1 MDGTWVDIKLT
12 HLDYSRNRWTDDNN
26 EVPADGSTDE
36 LFTDFEI
43 AYRAFNNTENDIFE
57 EGSGYK
63 TGVVFELCAQ
73 LPDSATFNPN
83 RDYNQLSD
91 ETNLKA
97 AIKNGVKNQTL
108 YGTYNY
114 KPSTTKKRS
123 YQIKEIPTNKLTNRN
138 RIQFSQ
144 CYVNNYTSK
153 IENEV
158 ETRTYKNSTY
168 LLKATAYLIDVDG
181 ETVTLSNSV
190 YTCLKDVSKKDL
202 ASVVPGM
209 TVYTEGN

>member
-1 MDGTWVDIKLT
+1 MARRLI
-12 HLDYSRNRWTDDNN
+12 
-26 EVPADGSTDE
+26 PI
-36 LFTDFEI
+36 EI
-43 AYRAFNNTENDIFE
+43 
-57 EGSGYK
+57 
-63 TGVVFELCAQ
+63 
-73 LPDSATFNPN
+73 
-83 RDYNQLSD
+83 
-91 ETNLKA
+91 KA
-97 AIKNGVKNQTL
+97 AIKNGVKTQTL

-114 KPSTTKKRS
+114 KPSTSKMRS

-168 LLKATAYLIDVDG
+168 LLKATAYLIDADG

-190 YTCLKDVSKKDL
+190 YTCLKDVSQKDL
-202 ASVVPGM
+202 AIVVSGM